1 MVEAPFMYMIYM
13 ASSLSGWVCP
23 VTSTNIHN
31 TIVHRYAPAAQNP
44 RPFQALTLISREI
57 FVFGE
62 KQKTITALF
71 LDDIERVCGVW
82 PGGNGP
88 QLQHKNTTV
97 SAVIPFYPRSSGA
110 YITQKSKKEK
120 ERKKERKKEKRNEK
134 TRERRAKSH
143 PPTERYIYKRP
154 FCSCHV
160 TWQVSR
166 II

>member
-1 MVEAPFMYMIYM
+1 MYMIYM

-120 ERKKERKKEKRNEK
+120 ERKKERKKKETRKLEKEEQNP
-134 TRERRAKSH
+134 TH
-143 PPTERYIYKRP
+143 PQRGIYINVL
-154 FCSCHV
+154 SAAA
-160 TWQVSR
+160 T
-166 II
+166 